1 MIQLD
6 NQTAW
11 SAGLYPGWTRDGKR
25 QHTLIFKISH
35 QFSSDGTLSL
45 LPSIP
50 IIEADCYRQIPQS
63 SSLSAVNELAPFKQG
78 GEVYLYGSAQPY
90 GKNGTTL
97 QVILGLCRGN
107 NHFWTKELRVFGE
120 RLWQRKLFG
129 HLPSHPEVIS
139 HAVPLIYEHAYGGSD
154 PAHPEQVYTENP
166 SGVGYSLRGLR
177 TKGLRLPRIEQGPDF
192 ISSPASR
199 VKPAGYG
206 PLPPFWSPRHEEMGT
221 IDSNAVA
228 FGGCPWQSP
237 QPATLHNVAPQ
248 DQRFDTPFEG
258 ELVIKLTGLVP
269 DSPREV
275 LIHLPQQHP
284 AVSWE
289 DSSLP
294 PIKAPCFDTL
304 VIDTDQRQIHQLWRT
319 AVILESDREAQG
331 WITLR
336 DLQED
341 TSQATPLTS
350 TMENVS

>member
-206 PLPPFWSPRHEEMGT
+206 PLPPSGVHVMKRWEPSTAMLLLSEAVPGNRH
-221 IDSNAVA
+221 N
-228 FGGCPWQSP
+228 
-237 QPATLHNVAPQ
+237 L
-248 DQRFDTPFEG
+248 QRC
-258 ELVIKLTGLVP
+258 IM
-269 DSPREV
+269 
-275 LIHLPQQHP
+275 LPHR
-284 AVSWE
+284 
-289 DSSLP
+289 
-294 PIKAPCFDTL
+294 I
-304 VIDTDQRQIHQLWRT
+304 
-319 AVILESDREAQG
+319 
-331 WITLR
+331 
-336 DLQED
+336 
-341 TSQATPLTS
+341 
-350 TMENVS
+350 NVSTPPLKASWSSN